1 MSAAKTAFTKCAK
14 TFNAQAKALAEK
26 TKDAHSCERYGKTS
40 WLANIKFLLTKFTE
54 EQVEWI
60 MRSKH
65 ARWAADNAEG
75 DYGQIP
81 NNTMALY
88 YKRGQLRPEINREMP
103 GATPAVDAARVAA
116 RAMKLARI
124 KELEA
129 EISKIRHE
137 LVD

>member
-1 MSAAKTAFTKCAK
+1 MPAAKSAFTKCAK

-26 TKDAHSCERYGKTS
+26 TKDAYSYDRYGKAS

-65 ARWAADNAEG
+65 ARWAADAFETSHG
-75 DYGQIP
+75 VSSK
-81 NNTMALY
+81 TMEKYFAADGFY
-88 YKRGQLRPEINREMP
+88 RCDDMP
-103 GATPAVDAARVAA
+103 GVDSARS
-116 RAMKLARI
+116 RKLARI